1 MSKFVVDHMEDGMHE
16 WCVLEYN
23 HMIMVVG
30 KENMYFTSLS
40 DACLATMPEE
50 LKRANCLKEGVLDLP
65 GVDSKDICL
74 LDPSATEPLKPEDAD
89 TFKYFLFGGILGDDP
104 PRDRTKELRKLGFA
118 GRHLGP
124 VQMSTDTA
132 VNVTKRVV
140 VDKVP
145 LDEIPFMDNPEVYF
159 SKHESV
165 SLPFR
170 YIADIKEVSTA
181 DGQKKTV
188 RKPIMPPGML
198 QLIKKDSERSLDF

>member
-1 MSKFVVDHMEDGMHE
+1 MSKFIVDHMEDGMHE
-16 WCVLEYN
+16 WCVLEYK

-30 KENMYFTSLS
+30 KDNMYFSSLS

-50 LKRANCLKEGVLDLP
+50 LKEAHLHKEDTMHLP
-65 GVDSKDICL
+65 GIDPKEICL

-89 TFKYFLFGGILGDDP
+89 TYKYFLFGGILGDDP

-124 VQMSTDTA
+124 IQMSTDTA

-145 LDEIPFMDNPEVYF
+145 LDKVPYIDSPEVFF

-165 SLPFR
+165 NLPYR
-170 YIADIKEVSTA
+170 YIAETKEVTTK
-181 DGQKKTV
+181 DGQKKTI
-188 RKPIMPPGML
+188 RKPIMPPGMME
-198 QLIKKDSERSLDF
+198 LIKKDSERTLDF